1 MHSLSS
7 PPPVLLP
14 RWQQWGLI
22 FLLLA
27 LTTAIFWPV
36 LGFNFVAWDDDLH
49 VYDNPRFISL
59 TWANIL
65 AFWHSPYEH
74 LYIPLTYTVWGALVW
89 VSHTLLPGPLTADL
103 FHRLNLLLH
112 LANTL
117 IVYRVGCL
125 WMPSV
130 GLPHHRITAAALGA
144 LVFALHP
151 LQVEAVAWVSGL
163 KDVLS
168 GFLALISVWQ
178 YLEFAHAQ
186 GRKRLWSHYGLATVA
201 FGCALLAKPAVV
213 VTPLVAGVLAAC
225 PGRYVGRKVWYPLS
239 GWLLLA
245 LAWSVWTKVQQ
256 PDAALA
262 FIPTWWQRLLV
273 AIDALVFYG
282 WKILWPLQLGPD
294 YGRTPQLVVTAGKAA
309 FPAVLLGIG
318 CFVVWWHRR
327 RYRGIGIAAA
337 VFTLSVL
344 PVLGLVPFLF
354 QAYSTVADRYTYFAM
369 LGIALG
375 VGWCGQEWG
384 QRRPGLLVGA
394 VIIVGLL
401 GWRSS
406 QQLQIWRHTTTL
418 FTHALQINSRSAV
431 AHNNL
436 GLTLAQQGN
445 VPQAIAHYTAAL
457 QLKATMPEAH
467 YNLADALAAQGE
479 LNAAIGHYT
488 KALSLKPSWAEAHNN
503 LGTTLAKQGKADEAI
518 AHYTAAL
525 RLRPDWA
532 LPYNNLGDAMV
543 KQGRMTEAMA
553 TFTKAAQ
560 LMPLLPEAPYNLAGI
575 LWQQGYR
582 SDAMVAYREALRRRP
597 QWPQAAN
604 NLAWLLITQ
613 AAPAAHDITEAV
625 ALAEQACAGT
635 DFRHPLTLRTL
646 AAAYQAAGQSQA
658 AARVVQQA
666 LSHIN
671 SVNDPGLIA
680 FIQAQLQDYQTARE
694 PGEFP

>member
-1 MHSLSS
+1 
-7 PPPVLLP
+7 
-14 RWQQWGLI
+14 
-22 FLLLA
+22 LLA
-27 LTTAIFWPV
+27 LTSAIFWPV
-36 LGFNFVAWDDDLH
+36 LGFDFVIWDDDLH
-49 VYDNPRFISL
+49 IYDNPRFVSL
-59 TWANIL
+59 SWANIL
-65 AFWHSPYEH
+65 AFWYGPYAH

-89 VSHTLLPGPLTADL
+89 ISRTVLPGPLTAEL

-125 WMPSV
+125 WLSSV
-130 GLPHHRITAAALGA
+130 GPPQHRTTAAALGA
-144 LVFALHP
+144 LIFALHP

-163 KDVLS
+163 KDVFS
-168 GFLALISVWQ
+168 GFLALIAVWQ
-178 YLEFAHAQ
+178 YLEFAHAR
-186 GRKRLWSHYGLATVA
+186 GRKRPWSHYGLATVA

-213 VTPLVAGVLAAC
+213 VTPMVAGVLAARH
-225 PGRYVGRKVWYPLS
+225 GGRKVWYPLG

-245 LAWSVWTKVQQ
+245 LAWSVWTKMQQ

-273 AIDALVFYG
+273 ASDALVFYG

-294 YGRTPQLVVTAGKAA
+294 YGRTPQLVTEGMAALPAALLVT
-309 FPAVLLGIG
+309 G
-318 CFVVWWHRR
+318 CLVVWWHRR
-327 RYRGIGIAAA
+327 RHRGIGIAAA
-337 VFTLSVL
+337 VFTLGVL

-375 VGWCGQEWG
+375 AGWFGQAWG
-384 QRRPGLLVGA
+384 QRWRGLLVGA
-394 VIIVGLL
+394 MLIIGLL

-406 QQLQIWRHTTTL
+406 QQIQVWRHTVTL
-418 FTHALQINSRSAV
+418 FTHALQVNPCSAV

-436 GLTLAQQGN
+436 GLALAQQGN
-445 VPQAIAHYTAAL
+445 VPQAIAHYTQAL

-479 LNAAIGHYT
+479 LHTAIVHYT
-488 KALSLKPSWAEAHNN
+488 KALDLKPSWAEVHNN
-503 LGTTLAKQGKADEAI
+503 LGTALAKQGEVDAAI
-518 AHYTAAL
+518 AHYIEAL

-543 KQGRMTEAMA
+543 KQGRITEAMA

-560 LMPLLPEAPYNLAGI
+560 LTPLLPEAPYNLAGI
-575 LWQQGYR
+575 LWQQGHR
-582 SDAMVAYREALRRRP
+582 SDAIMAYREALRRRP
-597 QWPQAAN
+597 QWPQVAN

-613 AAPAAHDITEAV
+613 ATPTAHDIAEAV
-625 ALAEQACAGT
+625 VLAEQACEGT
-635 DFRHPLTLRTL
+635 EFRNPIALRTL
-646 AAAYQAAGQSQA
+646 AAAYRAAGRSQA
-658 AARVVQQA
+658 ATSVAQQA

-671 SVNDPGLIA
+671 TVNDPGLA
-680 FIQAQLQDYQTARE
+680 ALMREQLHEYQTDRE
-694 PGEFP
+694 SDEFP

>member
-7 PPPVLLP
+7 APQVLRL

-36 LGFNFVAWDDDLH
+36 LGFDFVAWDDDLH
-49 VYDNPRFISL
+49 VYDNPRFVSL
-59 TWANIL
+59 TWTNIL
-65 AFWHSPYEH
+65 AFWHGPYAH

-89 VSHTLLPGPLTADL
+89 MSHMLLPGSLSADL

-125 WMPSV
+125 WLASV
-130 GLPHHRITAAALGA
+130 GPSQHRTTAAALGA

-163 KDVLS
+163 KDILS
-168 GFLALISVWQ
+168 GFFALIAVWQ

-186 GRKRLWSHYGLATVA
+186 GRKWPWRHYGLATVA
-201 FGCALLAKPAVV
+201 FGCALLAKPSVV
-213 VTPLVAGVLAAC
+213 VTPLVASVLAIRH
-225 PGRYVGRKVWYPLS
+225 GGSVGRKVWYPLG

-256 PDAALA
+256 PDAVLA
-262 FIPTWWQRLLV
+262 FLPTWWQRILV
-273 AIDALVFYG
+273 ASDALAFYC
-282 WKILWPLQLGPD
+282 WKIFWPLQLGPD
-294 YGRTPQLVVTAGKAA
+294 YGRTPQLVVTEGMAVL
-309 FPAVLLGIG
+309 PAVLLVIG
-318 CFVVWWHRR
+318 CLVAWWQRR
-327 RYRGIGIAAA
+327 RYREIGIVTA
-337 VFTLSVL
+337 VFALGVL

-375 VGWCGQEWG
+375 AGWFGQEWG
-384 QRRPGLLVGA
+384 QRRRGLLVGA
-394 VIIVGLL
+394 VVIVALL

-406 QQLQIWRHTTTL
+406 QQIQVWRHTATL
-418 FTHALQINSRSAV
+418 FTHALQVNPRSAV

-436 GLTLAQQGN
+436 GLALAQQGN
-445 VPQAIAHYTAAL
+445 VPQAIAHYTQAL

-467 YNLADALAAQGE
+467 YNLADALAAKGE
-479 LNAAIGHYT
+479 LNAASAHYT
-488 KALSLKPSWAEAHNN
+488 TALRLKPSWAEAHNN
-503 LGTTLAKQGKADEAI
+503 LGTALAKQGKADEAI
-518 AHYTAAL
+518 AHYTEAL
-525 RLRPDWA
+525 RLKPDWA

-543 KQGRMTEAMA
+543 KQGRIAEALAM
-553 TFTKAAQ
+553 FTKAAQ
-560 LMPLLPEAPYNLAGI
+560 LTPSLPEAPYNLGGI
-575 LWQQGYR
+575 LWQQGHR
-582 SDAMVAYREALRRRP
+582 NDAMVAYREALRRRP

-613 AAPAAHDITEAV
+613 ATPAAHDIAEAV
-625 ALAEQACAGT
+625 VLAEQACERTG
-635 DFRHPLTLRTL
+635 FHNPITLRTL
-646 AAAYQAAGQSQA
+646 AAAYHAAGQSQA
-658 AARVVQQA
+658 ATRIAQQA
-666 LSHIN
+666 LSHIHAI
-671 SVNDPGLIA
+671 NDPGLA
-680 FIQAQLQDYQTARE
+680 ALMQEQLYAYQTARE